1 VRPGILGGVS
11 DLTTLKVSRQARD
24 RFAAAARAR
33 GMTVRALLD
42 DLSRGAED
50 TAAMEQVGRQMGK
63 LRDTDPDA
71 WHGYLDEGGAW
82 EERTVERFDT

>member
-1 VRPGILGGVS
+1 MS

-24 RFAAAARAR
+24 RLAAAARAR
-33 GMTVRALLD
+33 GVSVRALLD

-71 WHGYLDEGGAW
+71 WDGYLSEGRAW
-82 EERTVERFDT
+82 EKRTVEQFDA